1 MSQLRVRAYQGHQN
15 KNDSFIKL
23 VTYVVVFCKPS
34 NLCPAGIER
43 GRFIM
48 RSLRV
53 SFLAVSAVFALG
65 ITAAGHAA
73 TISAGI
79 QDPVVNGGMA
89 PGSAMNYDFG
99 NFGENGQPI
108 LLTNFT
114 VSTAGD
120 NQYPGNGNYTSVIAP
135 DGTGPFTTGIA
146 YANGPNAI
154 IATFSP
160 DAAGSFTVY
169 ILDANTDGLNVGNT
183 TVGLGVNGGAEVSTA
198 TVYQGL
204 NEFTEYNVSGAL
216 PTDVFQVY
224 AGYTPGNQFSSLGGI
239 TFGPAAVPAVP
250 EPSSFMLLGTG
261 ILGFAGAARRR
272 FFKA

>member
-1 MSQLRVRAYQGHQN
+1 
-15 KNDSFIKL
+15 
-23 VTYVVVFCKPS
+23 
-34 NLCPAGIER
+34 
-43 GRFIM
+43 M

-53 SFLAVSAVFALG
+53 SFLAVSAVFALS
-65 ITAAGHAA
+65 AAHAA

-79 QDPVVNGGMA
+79 QDPVVNGGQA
-89 PGSAMNYDFG
+89 PGSATNYDFG

-169 ILDANTDGLNVGNT
+169 ILDANTDGNNVGNT

-204 NEFTEYNVSGAL
+204 NEFTEYTVTGAL

-224 AGYTPGNQFSSLGGI
+224 AGYTPGNAFSSLGGI
-239 TFGPAAVPAVP
+239 TFSNISPNVPPVP
-250 EPSSFMLLGTG
+250 EPSSFILLGTG

-272 FFKA
+272 FLKA